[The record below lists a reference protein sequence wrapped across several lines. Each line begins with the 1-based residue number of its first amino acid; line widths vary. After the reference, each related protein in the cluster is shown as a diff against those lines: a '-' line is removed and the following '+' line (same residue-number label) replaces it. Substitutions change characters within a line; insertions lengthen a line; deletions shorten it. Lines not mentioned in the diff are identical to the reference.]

1 MNEIEIPGFSEI
13 HPSFGQKIG
22 QRIARFEQYCNA
34 RFRNKFAPVIKKLSP
49 FIPPNAVI
57 FDVGANH
64 GRFAKALAKIHNGSC
79 RVFAFE
85 PLEYNYTLAKS
96 VLSGHKN
103 VKLFPVALSNKAG
116 EERLY
121 VPIGKSSKR
130 INHVTPHMGKSGC
143 ENYFES
149 NDRKQVYWTTIQT
162 KTLDAIVSG
171 ENLTQLDFIKID
183 VEGAENLVFAGGVKA
198 IQKFRPIIYCEV
210 SGHHTKKFGMSQL
223 DSIQILL
230 DLGYCPHV
238 IAENSVQK
246 TQIGHDSHGDFLFL
260 PHHENLSP

>member
-1 MNEIEIPGFSEI
+1 MNETEIPSLSEI
-13 HPSFGQKIG
+13 HPSFGQRIG
-22 QRIARFEQYCNA
+22 QRFARFEQYFNA
-34 RFRNKFAPVIKKLSP
+34 RFRDKFDPVVRKLSL

-96 VLSGHKN
+96 VLSGFKN
-103 VKLFPVALSNKAG
+103 VKLFPVALSNKTG

-143 ENYFES
+143 ESHFES
-149 NDRKQVYWTTIQT
+149 NERKQVYWTTIQT
-162 KTLDAIVSG
+162 NTLDAIMIAES
-171 ENLTQLDFIKID
+171 LTQLNFVKVD
-183 VEGAENLVFAGGVKA
+183 VEGAESLVFSGGIKS
-198 IQKFRPIIYCEV
+198 IQKFHPAIYCEV
-210 SGHHTKKFGMSQL
+210 SGQHTKKFGVSPS
-223 DSIQILL
+223 DSIKILL
-230 DLGYCPHV
+230 DLGYCPHL
-238 IAENSVQK
+238 IAENGIQK
-246 TQIGHDSHGDFLFL
+246 TRIGDDSRGDFLFL
-260 PHHENLSP
+260 RAD